1 MTDLSAAPAP
11 AATAPTS
18 PAPAASP
25 PPEINMRFMGDDLEA
40 LIPYGVVQRHEKGD
54 VLFKEGDVQVDCCIV
69 LSGQL
74 DVYLYNKGQESRVA
88 WLEPGQFP
96 GDVSILTG
104 QAVWA
109 NARMAQSGE
118 VLHVPHAN
126 FQRLLVENSRL
137 SDMFINTMVARRA
150 RARELGRSS
159 ITVVGLPYDRESY
172 AVRAL
177 LDRFGMPYVWL
188 DAEADP
194 ALLDILAK
202 KGLARDD
209 LPVVF
214 RGRDQRW
221 VRPGLATLSEALGLD
236 LMPDGACADVIVVGA
251 GPAGL
256 AAAVYA
262 ASEGLT
268 VLALDAEA
276 PGGQAGSSS
285 KIENYLGFPTGVSGR
300 ELAERAAVQAQ
311 KFGAR
316 LAGPAR
322 ATALEKIDNGYKLT
336 LADGR
341 SVMGHA
347 VVLSTGVEYRRLPL
361 GNLESFEGRGV
372 FYGATPMEAQLAA
385 GAEVAVV
392 GAGNSAGQGAMYL
405 ARTAKKVH
413 VIYRRTNIRDTMSEY
428 LVRRLEETPNVEFHP
443 ACDIQMLK
451 GCGERLRKIELKTP
465 EGPEILETPFV
476 FLFIGAAPNTEW
488 LPETLCKDQNGFI
501 HTGSQ
506 ISPAQLVRAGWA
518 LERMP
523 SAYETSWPRV
533 YAVGDARAG
542 SVKRVASA
550 VGEGSVVVQA
560 IHAALADA

>member
-1 MTDLSAAPAP
+1 MTDLSVAVPAAPL
-11 AATAPTS
+11 
-18 PAPAASP
+18 
-25 PPEINMRFMGDDLEA
+25 PPEINVRFSPADLEA
-40 LIPYGVVQRHEKGD
+40 LGPYGEIRWHEPGD
-54 VLFKEGDVQVDCCIV
+54 VLFKEGDVRVDCCIV
-69 LSGQL
+69 ISGQL
-74 DVYLYNKGQESRVA
+74 DVYLYNKGQETRVA

-109 NARMAQSGE
+109 NARMAEPGE
-118 VLHVPHAN
+118 VLHISHGN

-150 RARELGRSS
+150 LARERGRSS
-159 ITVVGLPYDRESY
+159 ITVVGMPYDRD
-172 AVRAL
+172 AFAL
-177 LDRFGMPYVWL
+177 RTLMDKHGMPYVWM

-202 KGLARDD
+202 KGIARDD
-209 LPVVF
+209 LPVIF
-214 RGRDQRW
+214 RGASERW
-221 VRPGLATLSEALGLD
+221 VRPSVAQLSEALGLD
-236 LMPDGACADVIVVGA
+236 LMPDGACADVLVVGA

-322 ATALEKIDNGYKLT
+322 GSSLEKIDKGYKLT

-341 SVMGHA
+341 SVMGRA
-347 VVLSTGVEYRRLPL
+347 VVLATGVEYRRLPL
-361 GNLESFEGRGV
+361 ENLESFEGRGV

-405 ARTAKKVH
+405 ARTAKTVH
-413 VIYRRTNIRDTMSEY
+413 VIYRRDNIRDTMSEY
-428 LVRRLEETPNVEFHP
+428 LVRRLEETPNVVLRP
-443 ACDIQMLK
+443 ACDIHMLK

-465 EGPEILETPFV
+465 EGLETLETPFV
-476 FLFIGAAPNTEW
+476 FLFIGAAPNTDW
-488 LPETLCKDQNGFI
+488 LPDTLCKDQNGFI
-501 HTGSQ
+501 HTGPQ
-506 ISPAQLVRAGWA
+506 IGPAQLVRAGWS

-560 IHAALADA
+560 IHAALSDA